1 MVYNDSTNLIKTELT
16 IKEVSNIIDETP
28 HIIRNWLKELKDYI
42 PVHKNEA
49 GYNVFDDEA
58 LERIKLIKQLH
69 RNQNYS
75 IKQIQHYFA
84 TGGESYK
91 PTPSKGTDELL
102 AEEMK
107 TMREEIQE
115 LRDLTGKQ
123 TNLIK
128 DLVTRMDQQQRY
140 IDEKLTKRDELLL
153 ETLRE
158 SQETKRLLIEAQT
171 VAQEAKQVEE
181 KKPRKGILKWFSKE

>member
-1 MVYNDSTNLIKTELT
+1 MIYNDSTNLIKTELT

-69 RNQNYS
+69 RDQNYS

-128 DLVTRMDQQQRY
+128 DLVTRMDQQQKY

-171 VAQEAKQVEE
+171 VAQEAKQIEE

>member
-69 RNQNYS
+69 RDQNYS

-91 PTPSKGTDELL
+91 PTPSKGTDEL
-102 AEEMK
+102 
-107 TMREEIQE
+107 R
-115 LRDLTGKQ
+115 
-123 TNLIK
+123 
-128 DLVTRMDQQQRY
+128 
-140 IDEKLTKRDELLL
+140 
-153 ETLRE
+153 
-158 SQETKRLLIEAQT
+158 
-171 VAQEAKQVEE
+171 AK
-181 KKPRKGILKWFSKE
+181 K